1 MKIQMSINFLKYFK
15 YLLAGVSIPLSFF
28 NTLDVVDQSSLLKVN
43 TNTVLAQTATQ
54 EIGAQV
60 YEKASRAVVTVKNG
74 NGHGS
79 GFLVSSDGL
88 IITNAHVVDDAP
100 SVVTVVF
107 NDGTKASADVIGFAN
122 NGVDIAVLK
131 IYSDKR
137 LPYLRLAQPNSVK
150 VGQSLYAI
158 GTPLN
163 EEFQNT
169 LTQGIVSRLD
179 LQDGI
184 IQHDANI
191 DQGNSGGPALNSQGE
206 VIGVNYSGYVGSIVY
221 GRDGFPIGRTKSD
234 INFAVSLQRLEVVLA
249 DFEQNRLSPIS
260 TLQADS
266 ATQKDPIL
274 VSFNR
279 LPILGKLDNTDTEL
293 RDGRYTDVYV
303 FEANAGET
311 ITAQMKSDDFNSF
324 LVLIHI
330 SENEDGKRESTNIA
344 INDDQQAGS
353 RNAEIIAT
361 LPEDGTYLL
370 FAVSKNRG
378 ETGNYTLQ
386 VEKNP

>member
-15 YLLAGVSIPLSFF
+15 YLLAGVSIPLSFY
-28 NTLDVVDQSSLLKVN
+28 TLDIIDQSYLLKIN
-43 TNTVLAQTATQ
+43 INTVLAQTVSQ

-79 GFLVSSDGL
+79 GFLISSDGL
-88 IITNAHVVDDAP
+88 IITNAHVVEDAP

-122 NGVDIAVLK
+122 NGVDIAILK
-131 IYSDKR
+131 IYTDKKLLY
-137 LPYLRLAQPNSVK
+137 LPLAQSNSVK

-158 GTPLN
+158 GTPLD

-169 LTQGIVSRLD
+169 LTQGIVSRID
-179 LQDGI
+179 SQDGV

-191 DQGNSGGPALNSQGE
+191 DHGNSGGPALNSQGE
-206 VIGVNYSGYVGSIVY
+206 VIGVNFSGYIGSMVYIGGLPVGK
-221 GRDGFPIGRTKSD
+221 TKSD
-234 INFAVSLQRLEVVLA
+234 INFAVSLQRLKVVLA

-260 TLQADS
+260 TLKEES
-266 ATQKDPIL
+266 TTQKEPIL
-274 VSFNR
+274 ISFTR
-279 LPILGKLDNTDTEL
+279 LPIIGELDDSDLVLE
-293 RDGRYTDVYV
+293 DGSYTDVYT
-303 FEANAGET
+303 FEAKAGET
-311 ITAQMKSDDFNSF
+311 ITAQMKSDEFNSF
-324 LVLIHI
+324 LALVHI
-330 SENEDGKRESTNIA
+330 TENENGEQESTNIA
-344 INDDQQAGS
+344 VNDDQQAGS

-361 LPEDGTYLL
+361 LSENGTYLL
-370 FAVSKNRG
+370 FAVSKDRG
-378 ETGNYTLQ
+378 ESGNYTLQ